1 MISLY
6 GNEINGLWYLISEG
20 IPGFYDNWP
29 KFALIISIPF
39 FAILFVF
46 LVLLTLYFF
55 GSVLSGKSDASII
68 RRVFFYKNKNAL
80 FLLDHNK
87 HPTRLFYRP
96 GIKLGVKRKHTWYD
110 ATEQTSLMLV
120 AVIGFGL
127 FAWGFWYLVSSMGW
141 PSILT
146 SLLPLKFI
154 FVLSLLAVSIYL
166 YFYGHLSLML
176 MLLLALV
183 LNLAYFYG
191 IDIGY
196 PIITAHYQLP
206 NWTVNFFTTWAFGWH
221 HPLVIN
227 PNGYDID
234 INKYVYVI
242 FLLFTYYSLLRYVL
256 NFFYWKVTRHP
267 PNKLFYQ
274 YFSEEELAQRRHA
287 AKAEADSKPFGG
299 VIKNINPDI
308 DLGDDSKPKTF
319 AHEREMKL
327 LGFTDKTIAA
337 LRGQYSDAQIVRA
350 LDAVMEKGGANP
362 KMTFINELEEH
373 NNG

>member
-1 MISLY
+1 
-6 GNEINGLWYLISEG
+6 
-20 IPGFYDNWP
+20 
-29 KFALIISIPF
+29 
-39 FAILFVF
+39 
-46 LVLLTLYFF
+46 
-55 GSVLSGKSDASII
+55 
-68 RRVFFYKNKNAL
+68 
-80 FLLDHNK
+80 
-87 HPTRLFYRP
+87 
-96 GIKLGVKRKHTWYD
+96 
-110 ATEQTSLMLV
+110 
-120 AVIGFGL
+120 
-127 FAWGFWYLVSSMGW
+127 
-141 PSILT
+141 
-146 SLLPLKFI
+146 
-154 FVLSLLAVSIYL
+154 
-166 YFYGHLSLML
+166 ML

-221 HPLVIN
+221 QPLVIN

-267 PNKLFYQ
+267 PNKLFDQ

-337 LRGQYSDAQIVRA
+337 LRGQYSDVQIARA

-362 KMTFINELEEH
+362 KMAFINELEEH
-373 NNG
+373 GNG